1 MTAQRNLKALRQV
14 VRHLAT
20 GGSVQEESEAAAITT
35 AAAGPGSSSVR
46 VFRCGGDA
54 AASKGFTVAMLGA
67 GGGIGQPLSMLLKM
81 SPLIGELR
89 LYDVV
94 RTLGVGADLG
104 HMDTPVSRPYHPH
117 PFDTSSCYTV
127 VRLRWQAVLKAFV
140 GAPED
145 KTTLREALRGC
156 DLVTITA
163 GVARKPGM
171 TRDDL
176 FAINASIVK
185 GAQHRAQL
193 WINVRVLGMAWM
205 VPPDH
210 R

>member
-1 MTAQRNLKALRQV
+1 MRF
-14 VRHLAT
+14 LARC
-20 GGSVQEESEAAAITT
+20 VSEVDSIHVHVLAFMGTLPCR
-35 AAAGPGSSSVR
+35 GPRS
-46 VFRCGGDA
+46 
-54 AASKGFTVAMLGA
+54 L
-67 GGGIGQPLSMLLKM
+67 MLLHAK
-81 SPLIGELR
+81 PPRQG
-89 LYDVV
+89 
-94 RTLGVGADLG
+94 
-104 HMDTPVSRPYHPH
+104 
-117 PFDTSSCYTV
+117 
-127 VRLRWQAVLKAFV
+127 LRWQAVLKAFV